1 MKGSAPR
8 DFEVGGKRSC
18 SHRKGREVVD
28 EVQEVF
34 KSVECR
40 LAKINPKFGKA
51 QKFRKVFSELQNYLV
66 RLDTCSDDSY
76 THIDY
81 MDTAY
86 FDLLLKFGPIRR
98 NRNGRGVQSNDNP
111 AKRDVAPCIVKALY
125 ICNAKSG

>member
-1 MKGSAPR
+1 MAKWGRKKKGKGKSLVNYRKYLEASRGGPTKN
-8 DFEVGGKRSC
+8 VGKTEKLKFSRNL
-18 SHRKGREVVD
+18 
-28 EVQEVF
+28 F
-34 KSVECR
+34 VESS
-40 LAKINPKFGKA
+40 
-51 QKFRKVFSELQNYLV
+51 SELKRCPA
-66 RLDTCSDDSY
+66 RLEARSDDSY